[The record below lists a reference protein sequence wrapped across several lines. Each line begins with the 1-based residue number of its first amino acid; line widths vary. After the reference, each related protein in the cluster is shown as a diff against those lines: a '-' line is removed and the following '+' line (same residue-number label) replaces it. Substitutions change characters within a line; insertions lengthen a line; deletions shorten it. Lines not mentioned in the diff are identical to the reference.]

1 MQFANVMLFP
11 ETLVDHFNN
20 QIPNSDES
28 LVINIQYKL
37 TMALHTCSSLLK
49 DGPLVPK
56 PLLDLPSLTC
66 VIFLWRPQSALR
78 RGGCGPG
85 SVS

>member
-28 LVINIQYKL
+28 LIINIQYKL
-37 TMALHTCSSLLK
+37 TTALHTCSRA
-49 DGPLVPK
+49 
-56 PLLDLPSLTC
+56 C
-66 VIFLWRPQSALR
+66 
-78 RGGCGPG
+78 
-85 SVS
+85 